1 VTAEATTQNCES
13 ANVLNSAL
21 VTSQNVVVCAVAL
34 PAAAGAV
41 AAFAEFQATVTV
53 DFAGKGSVV
62 GNASAFYNGTVY
74 VPGQVNPWTG
84 EVMTTEP
91 AKPTLTVPPASFVL
105 PTTIYEQYAIPQD
118 ASAAGL
124 VQGVVEFSDASQ
136 PRNGL
141 NISDVPAYL
150 KLVNST
156 ASATDL
162 FVIGV
167 DSIVSQF
174 ETTLDIELIMSVAPG
189 AITYVYCISYG
200 SGGTYAG
207 YSDALMGFAATG
219 ATVTAG
225 GHAPSAVWSIS
236 YGGPEWTSDPAT
248 YEHANTLLGHLSDAG
263 VAVMSSSGDTGTYF
277 YEVEQFFGEIVEQFV
292 QFGPSWP
299 AVSPHVVAVG
309 ASALRAR
316 QPADGAWC
324 GCGAVRG
331 ARVQR
336 GAGQHHHVGRR
347 HLDVLGDAGVP
358 GAVQPQRQGGHARR
372 GGAGRVDRGGGER
385 AGAAAVRHVG
395 VEPHLRRHGDA
406 AERVPRAREHERD
419 AAGAAAAGAG
429 PAVHGDA
436 RGADDACALHGRG
449 GGRQLRG
456 RAGAAGV
463 VEQLPRVQPQP
474 VLRGGGGVGRGERA
488 GHAALH
494 GPADRGADVGPG
506 RAAQRQRH
514 DHHACPARGGHGSP
528 CLRTSCSSS
537 SS

>member
-1 VTAEATTQNCES
+1 VSPTQLNSFIVPAGDAAPLVLHYDGHVAIFALRCADGALSDNSKYVNASNKVAWANYCPPGMGPLSAPVVTILPKYAEAAVSSGNSRSRTPVVTAEATTQNCES

-316 QPADGAWC
+316 QPADDG
-324 GCGAVRG
+324 GAVA
-331 ARVQR
+331 ARR
-336 GAGQHHHVGRR
+336 TSSACAAWRRATSSRRAAASRRTGRR
-347 HLDVLGDAGVP
+347 
-358 GAVQPQRQGGHARR
+358 RR
-372 GGAGRVDRGGGER
+372 TRRRSTATPRR
-385 AGAAAVRHVG
+385 AC
-395 VEPHLRRHGDA
+395 PTWRRW
-406 AERVPRAREHERD
+406 
-419 AAGAAAAGAG
+419 
-429 PAVHGDA
+429 A
-436 RGADDACALHGRG
+436 RGSRWW
-449 GGRQLRG
+449 
-456 RAGAAGV
+456 
-463 VEQLPRVQPQP
+463 
-474 VLRGGGGVGRGERA
+474 
-488 GHAALH
+488 
-494 GPADRGADVGPG
+494 
-506 RAAQRQRH
+506 
-514 DHHACPARGGHGSP
+514 
-528 CLRTSCSSS
+528 
-537 SS
+537 